1 MPNYKVFNDS
11 ADPLHSLIYG
21 QYPSGYSPALTDSS
35 GYLYVK
41 PFGSNNQPQNLPVT
55 AFGDLQVAE
64 LEPAAGWTFAY
75 NVNPD
80 MVNSFTSGTGTITQS
95 GGMATLK
102 TGTTSG
108 SWSYI
113 NTYYVMRYSVGQGSL
128 VRFTALFT
136 TGVSGSKQIIGF
148 GDDQD
153 GFFFGYNGSSFGI
166 LRRQAGVEN
175 WTAQTAWNID
185 KMDGTGPSGMILDQ
199 TKGNV
204 YQISF
209 QWLGYGAIDFAIEK
223 ASTGT
228 FAPVHQIKYANAN
241 TLPSIMNPSLPLTAR
256 IANSGTPTDI
266 VLQTPSA
273 MGFSQGNAGI
283 ALNLTNTFAN
293 SKTTVVSGLDT
304 AIFSLRNVST
314 FQGKSNRVQVK
325 LSFISYSADGTKD
338 VTMRIIKNATIG
350 GTPVWNNINANASV
364 VQYDTS
370 GTTAT
375 GGRNLLYW
383 GETKV
388 GSNQMFPPD
397 NVPLYMQP
405 GETLTVAANSSAI
418 ADMICALTWS
428 ELF

>member
-1 MPNYKVFNDS
+1 MPNYKVFSDS
-11 ADPLHSLIYG
+11 QGQLNALIYG
-21 QYPSGYSPALTDSS
+21 QYASGDMAAKTDSS

-41 PFGSNNQPQNLPVT
+41 SFGPDNVPQNLPYT
-55 AFGDLQVAE
+55 AFGDLQVSQ
-64 LEPAAGWTFAY
+64 LEPKAGWTFAY

-80 MVNSFTSGTGTITQS
+80 MVNLFTSGTGTITQS
-95 GGMATLK
+95 GGMAVLK

-113 NTYYVMRYSVGQGSL
+113 NTYYMMRYLVGQGSL
-128 VRFTALFT
+128 IRFTAIYT
-136 TGVSGSKQIIGF
+136 AGVSGSKQILGF
-148 GDDQD
+148 GDDSD
-153 GFFFGYNGSSFGI
+153 GLFFGYNGSSFGI

-175 WTAQTAWNID
+175 WTPQTAWNID

-204 YQISF
+204 YQIQF
-209 QWLGYGAIDFAIEK
+209 QWLGYGAIDFAIEN
-223 ASTGT
+223 ASTGS
-228 FAPVHQIKYANAN
+228 FVPVHQIKYANAN
-241 TLPSIMNPSLPLTAR
+241 TLPSILNPSLPLTAR
-256 IANSGTPTDI
+256 VYNSGTPSNI
-266 VLQTPSA
+266 ILQTPSA
-273 MGFSQGNAGI
+273 MGFHQGTAGI

-293 SKTTVVSGLDT
+293 SKTTLVSGLDT
-304 AIFSLRNVST
+304 AIFSIRNVST
-314 FQGKSNRVQVK
+314 FQGKTNRVQVK
-325 LSFISYSADGTKD
+325 VAFISYSADGTKD
-338 VTMRIIKNATIG
+338 VTMRIARNATIG
-350 GTPVWNNINANASV
+350 GTPVWNDINTNASV

-383 GETKV
+383 GETKI

-397 NVPLYMQP
+397 NVPLYMEP
-405 GETLTVAANSSAI
+405 GETLTIAANSAAT

>member
-1 MPNYKVFNDS
+1 MPNYKVFSDS
-11 ADPLHSLIYG
+11 QGELNALIYG
-21 QYPSGYSPALTDSS
+21 QYVSGYMPAKTDSS

-41 PFGSNNQPQNLPVT
+41 PFGSNDQPQNLSYT

-64 LEPAAGWTFAY
+64 LVPRTGWTFNY

-80 MVNSFTSGTGTITQS
+80 MVDSFTSGTGTITQS
-95 GGMATLK
+95 GGMATLQ
-102 TGTTSG
+102 TGATSG

-113 NTYYVMRYSVGQGSL
+113 NTYYAMRYLAGQGSL
-128 VRFTALFT
+128 VRFTAIFT
-136 TGVSGSKQIIGF
+136 TGVSGSKQILGF
-148 GDDQD
+148 GDNLD
-153 GFFFGYNGSSFGI
+153 GFFFGYNGTSFGI

-175 WTAQTAWNID
+175 WTPQTAWNID
-185 KMDGTGPSGMILDQ
+185 KMNGAGPSGMILDQ

-209 QWLGYGAIDFAIEK
+209 QWLGYGAIDFSIEN
-223 ASTGT
+223 ASTGN
-228 FAPVHQIKYANAN
+228 FVPVHQIQYANAN

-256 IANSGTPTDI
+256 VYNSGTTSNI
-266 VLQTPSA
+266 VLQTPCA
-273 MGFSQGNAGI
+273 MGFHQGMSSF

-293 SKTTVVSGLDT
+293 SKTTLVSGLDT
-304 AIFSLRNVST
+304 AIFSIRNVST
-314 FQGKSNRVQVK
+314 FQGRTNRVQVK

-338 VTMRIIKNATIG
+338 VIMRIARNATIG
-350 GTPVWNNINANASV
+350 GTPVWNDINANASV

-370 GTTAT
+370 GTTAA

-383 GETKV
+383 GESKI

-397 NVPLYMQP
+397 NVPLYMEP
-405 GETLTVAANSSAI
+405 GETLTIAANSSAS